1 MLGGSP
7 GSRVRRPVG
16 LPRPARRS
24 GIAQCAIISGQRGDV
39 MTTKVPSYQDLM
51 NPTLAAL
58 HELGG
63 SGTNEEIAEKVIE
76 MLDLPDDVVEQ
87 QHAETNTTAVEYRL
101 AWARTYLKT
110 IGLLESPKRK
120 LWALTA
126 DGLKTKHVDPTEVT
140 RTVRKLNKKP
150 KKRKPADGDTG
161 LDVEETEDWR
171 TRLLG
176 YLHDMD
182 PIAFERLCQRLLRLS
197 GFTEVEVTARTSD
210 GGIDGHG
217 ILKLGLISFTVVFQA
232 KRYQSNVGASVVRD
246 FRGAMVGRADKGLI
260 ITTARFTR
268 DARVEATRDGAPPI
282 DLINGDDLVD
292 RLKEVQL
299 GVRVTQRV
307 VEEVETD
314 FPALDAI

>member
-1 MLGGSP
+1 M
-7 GSRVRRPVG
+7 
-16 LPRPARRS
+16 A
-24 GIAQCAIISGQRGDV
+24 A
-39 MTTKVPSYQDLM
+39 KVPSYQDLM
-51 NPTLAAL
+51 NPTLLAL

-76 MLDLPDDVVEQ
+76 LLELPDDVVEQ
-87 QHAETNTTAVEYRL
+87 QHAETSTTAVEYRL

-120 LWALTA
+120 LWALTP
-126 DGLKTKHVDPTEVT
+126 DGLQTKKVDPTEVT
-140 RTVRKLNKKP
+140 RQVRKLMKKP
-150 KKRKPADGDTG
+150 KKKEPADIGDSG
-161 LDVEETEDWR
+161 LDVEEDDDWR
-171 TRLLG
+171 ARLLD
-176 YLHDMD
+176 YLHKMD

-268 DARVEATRDGAPPI
+268 EARVEATRDGAPPI

-299 GVRVTQRV
+299 GVRVRERV

-314 FPALDAI
+314 LAALDAI

>member
-1 MLGGSP
+1 MAS
-7 GSRVRRPVG
+7 
-16 LPRPARRS
+16 
-24 GIAQCAIISGQRGDV
+24 
-39 MTTKVPSYQDLM
+39 KVPSYQDLM

-76 MLDLPDDVVEQ
+76 LLGLPDDVVEQ
-87 QHAETNTTAVEYRL
+87 QHADTNTTAVEYRL

-110 IGLLESPKRK
+110 VGLLESPKRK
-120 LWALTA
+120 LWALTPE
-126 DGLKTKHVDPTEVT
+126 GLKTKTVNPTEVT
-140 RTVRKLNKKP
+140 RRVRKLMKKP
-150 KKRKPADGDTG
+150 KKKEPADGDGG
-161 LDVEETEDWR
+161 LEVEEAEDWR
-171 TRLLG
+171 TRLLD
-176 YLHDMD
+176 YLHNMD

-268 DARVEATRDGAPPI
+268 EARVEATRDGAPPI
-282 DLINGDDLVD
+282 DLINGEDLVD

-299 GVRVTQRV
+299 GVRVTERV
-307 VEEVETD
+307 IEDVETD
-314 FPALDAI
+314 FAALDAI